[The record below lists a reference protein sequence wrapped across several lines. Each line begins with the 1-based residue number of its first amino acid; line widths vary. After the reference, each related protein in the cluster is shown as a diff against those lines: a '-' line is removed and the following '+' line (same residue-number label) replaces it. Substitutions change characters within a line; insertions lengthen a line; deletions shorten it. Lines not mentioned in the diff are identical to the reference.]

1 MITQTLTEKPS
12 EPNTGSTAYQIAAL
26 SARILRLTAHMQANR
41 GDQACLRGML
51 KLIGRRRRLQRY
63 LVANPNS

>member
-1 MITQTLTEKPS
+1 
-12 EPNTGSTAYQIAAL
+12 
-26 SARILRLTAHMQANR
+26 MQANR